1 MSSFIYNFPII
12 EKETIAIDV
21 FNIDDEGNFTE
32 RNEEFETALAT
43 SLQQAADDFGKKKS
57 PIIFDIT
64 KRNFDG
70 VISYNFH
77 SSDPRTKVEDDFVT
91 FEAYLIQQQMYL
103 VDKYAKEGI
112 EVYFKYNV

>member
-1 MSSFIYNFPII
+1 MSSFVYNFPII
-12 EKETIAIDV
+12 EKETIAISA
-21 FNIDDEGNFTE
+21 FNKDTDGNFVE
-32 RNEEFETALAT
+32 RNEEVETALAT
-43 SLQQAADDFGKKKS
+43 SLQRVADNFGKKKS

-64 KRNFDG
+64 KRDFDG

-77 SSDPRTKVEDDFVT
+77 SSDPRAKVEDDFVT

-103 VDKYAKEGI
+103 VDKYAKERI